1 MANLDY
7 GPTSPNATNGTL
19 RSGKHSAASGGGSS
33 NTSTDGK
40 GPRNKDMVAEGGQR
54 IEKAMKWSS
63 TSDKPQLNLT
73 NDPSA
78 NVMSK
83 IRSMKFDQ
91 NKSWKAPSES
101 SLKQA
106 KWS

>member
-1 MANLDY
+1 MANLEY
-7 GPTSPNATNGTL
+7 GPTSPNATNGSL
-19 RSGKHSAASGGGSS
+19 RSGKHSAASGGGNSGMG
-33 NTSTDGK
+33 TDGK
-40 GPRNKDMVAEGGQR
+40 GPRTKDMVSEGGK

-63 TSDKPQLNLT
+63 GQDKPQLNLT

-78 NVMSK
+78 NVMNK
-83 IRSMKFDQ
+83 IRSMRFEQ
-91 NKSWKAPSES
+91 NQSWKAPSEA

>member
-1 MANLDY
+1 MANIEY

-19 RSGKHSAASGGGSS
+19 RSGKHSAASGGGNS
-33 NTSTDGK
+33 TMGTDGM
-40 GPRNKDMVAEGGQR
+40 GPRTRDRVSEGGR
-54 IEKAMKWSS
+54 IDKAMKWSS
-63 TSDKPQLNLT
+63 GQDKPQLNLT

-83 IRSMKFDQ
+83 IRAMKFSQ
-91 NKSWKAPSES
+91 NQSWKAPSES